1 MINEP
6 LDLNGSPEEV
16 AAFEARFQ
24 ATVPQ
29 EKAIIDRQGLEIGA
43 QLREEGG
50 QAVEGVGQ
58 KMGEVPPRLYLRWI
72 QHDKDFWKDEINVHK
87 FFADNPQFCSPG
99 WKPWKHLHS
108 PKHRKMN
115 LKDA

>member
-1 MINEP
+1 MIEEP
-6 LDLNGSPEEV
+6 FDLSATPAELHAMEQ
-16 AAFEARFQ
+16 RFQ

-29 EKAIIDRQGLEIGA
+29 EKATIERQGLEIGA
-43 QLREEGG
+43 QLRDEGG

-72 QHDKDFWKDEINVHK
+72 QHDPHFWKDEINVHK
-87 FFADNPQFCSPG
+87 FFADNPQYCSPG

-108 PKHRKMN
+108 PKHRRMN